1 MILDELR
8 QMQSLDPQDMLGHID
23 RLPDQLEEAWK
34 AGQAFPLPS
43 PAVPIRQV
51 VIAGMGG
58 SAIGGAILSAYAAPV
73 SAAPITVWRDYLL
86 PAWAK
91 GPETLVIASSKSG
104 NTEETLS
111 AYQLA
116 KKNKCSLVAMATGG
130 KLAVDAAKDGI
141 PLWKFNYAAQP
152 RSAVGY
158 TFALP
163 CAVVARLGLIPDPAK
178 DIAGA
183 AAAMRRQQK
192 EIGAG
197 VPSARNAAKR
207 LAVQCAGK
215 SVVVFGADCL
225 TPIARRWKGQVSEI
239 AKAWAQFEELPELDH
254 NTVAGT
260 VQPKDVI
267 DRSVVIFLRSKFN
280 HRRNALRVDFT
291 RKLFAR
297 QGWHTEEVKAEGGA
311 VLAQMF
317 TCLHFGDYFAFYLAM
332 SYGTDPTP
340 VAVIESLK
348 KMLAK

>member
-1 MILDELR
+1 MNLDDMH
-8 QMQSLDPQDMLGHID
+8 QMQTLDPQDMLGHID

-34 AGQAFPLPS
+34 AGQAFSLP
-43 PAVPIRQV
+43 PTFPRIRRV
-51 VIAGMGG
+51 IIAGMGG
-58 SAIGGAILSAYAAPV
+58 SAIGGAILSAYAAPR
-73 SAAPITVWRDYLL
+73 SDAPITVWRDYLL

-116 KKNKCSLVAMATGG
+116 KKNKCSLLAMTTGG
-130 KLAVDAAKDGI
+130 KLAADAVQDGI
-141 PLWKFNYAAQP
+141 ALWKFNYPAQP

-163 CAVVARLGLIPDPAK
+163 CAVVARLGLLPDPAK
-178 DIAGA
+178 DVAGA

-197 VPSARNAAKR
+197 VSTAKNAAKR
-207 LAVQCAGK
+207 LAGKCAGK

-225 TPIARRWKGQVSEI
+225 TPIARRWKGQISEV

-260 VQPKDVI
+260 VQPKEVI
-267 DRSVVIFLRSKFN
+267 DRSIVIFLRSKFN
-280 HRRNALRVDFT
+280 HPRNNLRVGFT
-291 RKLFAR
+291 RKLFTR
-297 QGWHTEEVKAEGGA
+297 QGWHTEEVKAAGGSM
-311 VLAQMF
+311 LAQMY
-317 TCLHFGDYFAFYLAM
+317 TCLHFGDYTAYYLAM
-332 SYGTDPTP
+332 AYATDPTP
-340 VAVIESLK
+340 VVVIESLK

>member
-1 MILDELR
+1 MNLDDL
-8 QMQSLDPQDMLGHID
+8 QSMHTLDPQDMLGHID
-23 RLPDQLEEAWK
+23 RLPDQLEEAWN
-34 AGQAFPLPS
+34 AGQTLPLPAFPHAPRR
-43 PAVPIRQV
+43 I

-58 SAIGGAILSAYAAPV
+58 SAIGGAILSAYAAPF
-73 SAAPITVWRDYLL
+73 SDAPITVWRDYLL

-116 KKNKCSLVAMATGG
+116 KRNKCAIVAMTTGG
-130 KLAVDAAKDGI
+130 KLADDAEKDGI
-141 PLWKFNYAAQP
+141 PLWKFIYSAQP

-163 CAVVARLGLIPDPAK
+163 CAIVARLGLLPDPSK
-178 DIAGA
+178 DVAGA

-197 VPSARNAAKR
+197 IPSAKNAAKQ
-207 LAVQCAGK
+207 LGGKCAGK
-215 SVVVFGADCL
+215 SAIIFGADCL
-225 TPIARRWKGQVSEI
+225 APIARRWKGQISEV

-260 VQPKDVI
+260 TQPKEII
-267 DRSVVIFLRSKFN
+267 DRSIVIFLRSKFN
-280 HRRNALRVDFT
+280 HPRNVLRIDFT

-297 QGWHTEEVKAEGGA
+297 QGWHSEEVKAAGGTP
-311 VLAQMF
+311 LAQMF
-317 TCLHFGDYFAFYLAM
+317 TCLHFGDYTAFYLAM
-332 SYGTDPTP
+332 AYATDPTP

-348 KMLAK
+348 KMLRK

>member
-1 MILDELR
+1 MILDAIR

-23 RLPDQLEEAWK
+23 RLPDQLEEAWR
-34 AGQAFPLPS
+34 AGQNYPLPPS
-43 PAVPIRQV
+43 LRGIRQV

-58 SAIGGAILSAYAAPV
+58 SAIGGAILSAYASPISDAPM
-73 SAAPITVWRDYLL
+73 TVWRDYLL
-86 PAWAK
+86 PGWAA

-104 NTEETLS
+104 NTEEALS

-116 KKNKCSLVAMATGG
+116 KKNKCAIIAIATGG
-130 KLAVDAAKDGI
+130 KLAQDAEKDGI

-163 CAVVARLGLIPDPAK
+163 CAIVARLGLLPDPTR
-178 DIAGA
+178 DVAGA

-192 EIGAG
+192 EIGAA
-197 VPSARNAAKR
+197 VPSAKNAAKR
-207 LAVQCAGK
+207 LAAMCVGK
-215 SVVVFGADCL
+215 SVIVFGADCL
-225 TPIARRWKGQVSEI
+225 APIARRWKGQISEV

-260 VQPKDVI
+260 VQPKEVI
-267 DRSVVIFLRSKFN
+267 ERSIVVFLRSKFN
-280 HRRNALRVDFT
+280 HPRNQLRADFT
-291 RKLFAR
+291 RKLFTR
-297 QGWHTEEVKAEGGA
+297 QGWQTEEVKTAGGTR
-311 VLAQMF
+311 LAQMF

-332 SYGTDPTP
+332 AYGTDPTP
-340 VAVIESLK
+340 VMVIESLK

>member
-1 MILDELR
+1 MILDDIPH
-8 QMQSLDPQDMLGHID
+8 MQTLDPQDMLGHID
-23 RLPDQLEEAWK
+23 RLPNQLEEAWK
-34 AGQAFPLPS
+34 MGQTYPLPS
-43 PAVPIRQV
+43 SIGPIRQI

-58 SAIGGAILSAYAAPV
+58 SAIGGAVLSAYAAPV

-86 PAWAK
+86 PAWAA

-111 AYQLA
+111 AYQRA
-116 KKNKCSLVAMATGG
+116 KKNKCSIVALTTGG
-130 KLAVDAAKDGI
+130 KLAADAEKDGI

-163 CAVVARLGLIPDPAK
+163 CAVAARLGLIPDPAK

-183 AAAMRRQQK
+183 AAAMRRQQQA
-192 EIGAG
+192 IGAG

-207 LAVQCAGK
+207 LAGKCAGK
-215 SVVVFGADCL
+215 SVIIFGSDCL
-225 TPIARRWKGQVSEI
+225 APIARRWKGQVSEI

-260 VQPKDVI
+260 VQPQETI
-267 DRSVVIFLRSKFN
+267 DRSLVLFLRSKFN
-280 HRRNALRVDFT
+280 HPRNSLRVDFT

-297 QGWHTEEVKAEGGA
+297 QGWHSEEVKAAGGTI
-311 VLAQMF
+311 LAQMF
-317 TCLHFGDYFAFYLAM
+317 TCLHFGDYLAYYLAM
-332 SYGTDPTP
+332 TYATDPTP